1 MIRRIEP
8 PENSVH
14 PSGRAQWRRWLQHNH
29 ARTEGVWLVAYKKAS
44 GKAGMPYDEA
54 VEEALCWGWID
65 SVARTLD
72 DERGMLW
79 MSPRRAKSGWSRSNK
94 ERIARLAEAGLLAP
108 AGIAKIEA
116 AKRDGSWTAL
126 DAVEAL
132 EVPRDLAAA
141 LRSSRARA
149 HFDAFAP
156 SVRKAILGWIATAKR
171 PETRARRIE
180 ETARLAAM
188 KIAPPQWIR
197 K

>member
-1 MIRRIEP
+1 MISRVAP
-8 PENSVH
+8 PANTFQPRTLAE
-14 PSGRAQWRRWLQHNH
+14 WRRWLQRNH
-29 ARTEGVWLVAYKKAS
+29 GREAGVWLVTFKKSS
-44 GKAGMPYDEA
+44 GKARLSYDAA

-94 ERIARLAEAGLLAP
+94 ERIARLAAAGLLAP
-108 AGIAKIEA
+108 AGIARIEA

-132 EVPRDLAAA
+132 EVPRDLARALSAA
-141 LRSSRARA
+141 KAKA
-149 HFDAFAP
+149 HYEEFAP
-156 SVRKAILGWIATAKR
+156 SIRKSILGWIASAKR

-188 KIAPPQWIR
+188 KIPPPQWIR